1 MKIPL
6 VVALVGLAISLPL
19 QSSAQQT
26 NTPGHSYV
34 SRLSRSLKKL
44 TMRLTTVIPPHLSR
58 DTRITG
64 FWW

>member
-1 MKIPL
+1 MKIRL
-6 VVALVGLAISLPL
+6 VVALVGLAISFASPAF
-19 QSSAQQT
+19 AQQT
-26 NTPGHSYV
+26 NTLDHSYL

-64 FWW
+64 FW

>member
-1 MKIPL
+1 MKIRL
-6 VVALVGLAISLPL
+6 VIALVGLAISFASPAF
-19 QSSAQQT
+19 AQQS
-26 NTPGHSYV
+26 NTPSHSYL

-64 FWW
+64 FW